1 MSAKLKQGPG
11 SKRKTPGKATLVTL
25 AVLALPPFTMV
36 VGAQQPAPRG
46 AEGMASG
53 QNPRGQ
59 QFSSPNSSSRATDPG
74 PRGGSASAGGMITG
88 LDANQQAFFTAGQ
101 TNFIEL
107 DSVTG
112 SVPNTGNGLGP
123 VFNAESCGACHAQPA
138 IGGTS
143 PASNPQIGAAT
154 DQGAQNSIPY
164 FITSTGPVREARF
177 QVVGPPFS
185 QSVYVPDGGVH
196 DVYTI
201 TGRSDAAGCSI
212 TQPNF
217 TQAEDNDNISLR
229 IPTPVF
235 GAGLIENIP
244 DATIIANMNANLSQ
258 KQSVGIYGG
267 VTNNSG
273 NDGGITKFGW
283 KAQNRSLNVFSGEA
297 YNVEMGVT
305 NELFQTERNQT
316 AGCLFNG
323 TPEDSTNFDRL
334 SPNTS
339 VVSDVERFRNF
350 MAFLAPPGTSTS
362 NIKNCPGSP
371 STYNTCSASVSNGQT
386 QFNNIGCVLCHTT
399 SMSSGS
405 ASVSALSNQTAN
417 LFSDLLLHHM
427 GPLLADNILQGQAQ
441 GDMYRTAPL
450 WGLGQRLFFLHD
462 GRETNLVNAIE
473 DHGSNEGYS
482 FTGPYFEYLYGNSE
496 ANGAIN
502 NYNALSAANQQDL
515 LNFLRSL

>member
-11 SKRKTPGKATLVTL
+11 SKRKTPGKAAVVTL
-25 AVLALPPFTMV
+25 AVLALLPFTMV
-36 VGAQQPAPRG
+36 VVAQQPVPRN

-59 QFSSPNSSSRATDPG
+59 QFSSPNSSSKATDPG
-74 PRGGSASAGGMITG
+74 PRGGSAGAGGMISG
-88 LDANQQAFFTAGQ
+88 LDSNQQAFFTAGQ
-101 TNFIEL
+101 TNFVEV

-112 SVPNTGNGLGP
+112 SISNTGNGLGP
-123 VFNAESCGACHAQPA
+123 VFNAESCGVCHAQPA

-177 QVVGPPFS
+177 QVVGPPYS
-185 QSVYVPDGGVH
+185 QNVYTPDGGVH
-196 DVYTI
+196 DLYTI
-201 TGRSDAAGCSI
+201 TGRSDAKGCSI
-212 TQPNF
+212 SQPNF
-217 TQAEDNDNISLR
+217 VTQEDNYNISFR

-235 GAGLIENIP
+235 GAGLLENIP
-244 DATIIANMNANLSQ
+244 DATITANMSANQSL
-258 KQSVGIYGG
+258 KQSLGIYGG
-267 VTNNSG
+267 VPNTSG

-283 KAQNRSLNVFSGEA
+283 KAQNRSLGVFAGEA

-316 AGCLFNG
+316 AGCQFNG
-323 TPEDSTNFDRL
+323 TPEDSTNFDTQ
-334 SPNTS
+334 SPNTA
-339 VVSDVERFRNF
+339 VLSDVVRFRTF
-350 MAFLAPPGTSTS
+350 MAFLAQPTTSTS
-362 NIKNCPGSP
+362 NINNCPGAP
-371 STYNTCSASVSNGQT
+371 STYTTCSGSVSNGQT
-386 QFNNIGCVLCHTT
+386 QFDNIGCVLCHTT

-405 ASVSALSNQTAN
+405 SSVSALKNQTAN

-441 GDMYRTAPL
+441 GDMFRTAPL

-462 GRETNLVNAIE
+462 GRETNVVNAIE

-482 FTGPYFEYLYGNSE
+482 FTGPYFEYYYGNSE
-496 ANGAIN
+496 ANGVIN